1 MHKNW
6 SITSWLL
13 ETCYYPRQ
21 HCRLSSCG
29 HFGWVWQIL
38 SLSEANLNTNWWGDE
53 QACVVYSIPS
63 ADDYFKK
70 RGRDRANVIIIYI
83 LCHNKQTNAP
93 ILIWRS
99 APPFLAV
106 RKKNCLLAEDE
117 VRVGLVSSSLF
128 SRELAPVTSVGVLFV
143 EAFEQGFGWV
153 CSVQSCKH
161 RWINFA
167 KLSSFF
173 FKHSGH
179 NYFGVADYHTITSL
193 LWLPVWCRIMPPK
206 SILFVCLWS
215 LTFALMG
222 SQSIGDGPIRHQS
235 GLDHGSTP
243 FTGPEF
249 WHPGSPVCLFVIPW
263 FIHHI
268 RHRKPPIWGLF
279 IPMCGAETRVG

>member
-1 MHKNW
+1 MGRRAGLC
-6 SITSWLL
+6 SLFYPLCRWLFQ
-13 ETCYYPRQ
+13 EARARQ
-21 HCRLSSCG
+21 GQRHN
-29 HFGWVWQIL
+29 H
-38 SLSEANLNTNWWGDE
+38 
-53 QACVVYSIPS
+53 
-63 ADDYFKK
+63 
-70 RGRDRANVIIIYI
+70 IYI

-193 LWLPVWCRIMPPK
+193 LWLPVCCWIMPPK

-235 GLDHGSTP
+235 GTRPWVDAIHRLRLLASGESCLP
-243 FTGPEF
+243 LC
-249 WHPGSPVCLFVIPW
+249 HPLIY
-263 FIHHI
+263 
-268 RHRKPPIWGLF
+268 PPY
-279 IPMCGAETRVG
+279 PP